1 MNEEKVK
8 EKENRRAARADKA
21 DRADRA
27 ARQSIEDER
36 NEKLYGKRSVRA
48 RRNVN
53 YQFKEYDELIFSA
66 LQEDMIEGLHIF

>member
-1 MNEEKVK
+1 MDEEKVK
-8 EKENRRAARADKA
+8 EKENRRAARIDKA
-21 DRADRA
+21 DRADKA
-27 ARQSIEDER
+27 ARQSLDDER

-66 LQEDMIEGLHIF
+66 LQEDMIEGLHMF